1 MSETPNF
8 SELRNK
14 INNWD
19 IEAEEMLLRK
29 IKIFTDNYI
38 DQFNTFSKNM
48 DCLDMHLVSAEV
60 ENFKAVNQ
68 LKVLATNQFIED
80 ILDDKIDLEPET
92 QNATNEVQNKDIV
105 INDIESKKEAINIS
119 LQHLQNIQSKRGK
132 NKEQIEDDTVSVSSS
147 NLNLENLV
155 KNVKLP
161 FVIGTEDFKNDK
173 TLGLTNFVEENK
185 EEEKAD
191 NKKAEENE
199 SEDSD
204 IEEFVSDIAVEE
216 KVKAKWKEVEEK
228 KKKKKEKEKLK
239 KAAESAKAIESKNS
253 KADLTQE
260 EKEQI
265 NLEKETDNG
274 FIIIENQ
281 NNQTGAS
288 IPPPPPPPPMPPQI
302 QTIPQQKTETI
313 KNVNIPNENNNI
325 PNNNNNQVSNNTANN
340 HNENNNTNINT
351 NNNNIIIQPK
361 IVNIMPK
368 EENINIMPKEENIT
382 IKPKIENINP
392 QKEPETNNNPM
403 EIKSLR
409 KKTVFTNVR
418 VDNFLGAE
426 FFPDEE
432 EDMDDG
438 LFSRKNRK
446 VPIISNEN
454 QDNNN
459 GQNESQKEHIPQTIH
474 IINPPAGSDLGIAKK
489 KLNNMFGDGSD
500 DDEDDIKPKI
510 IKKQENVENVPIK
523 EEPKLFEIKS
533 EKKEEEKKEEEKK
546 EEEKKEEKKEKEN
559 DENKQIKIESNKK
572 RKSLLIA
579 NDEDN
584 NFPKLEKKQNSK
596 EIMVS
601 SLFDLPEEDQ
611 KNNTNTNQEIEKPKL
626 DNTKRESKKRL
637 AFLFDDDD
645 D

>member
-38 DQFNTFSKNM
+38 DQFNEFSKNM

-68 LKVLATNQFIED
+68 LKVLATNRFVED
-80 ILDDKIDLEPET
+80 ILDDKTDLEPET
-92 QNATNEVQNKDIV
+92 QNVNNEEQNKEIV

-147 NLNLENLV
+147 NLNLENLA

-161 FVIGTEDFKNDK
+161 FVIGTEDFKKDK

-185 EEEKAD
+185 EEENAD
-191 NKKAEENE
+191 NKKTEEIE

-204 IEEFVSDIAVEE
+204 IEEFVSDIAVDE
-216 KVKAKWKEVEEK
+216 KVKAKWKKVKEK
-228 KKKKKEKEKLK
+228 KKKEKEKEKLK
-239 KAAESAKAIESKNS
+239 KAAKSAKVIESKNS
-253 KADLTQE
+253 NTDFTQE

-265 NLEKETDNG
+265 NLQKETENG

-281 NNQTGAS
+281 NNQTGAA

-313 KNVNIPNENNNI
+313 KNVNLPNENNNI
-325 PNNNNNQVSNNTANN
+325 PNNNNQVSNNNPNN
-340 HNENNNTNINT
+340 DKENNNTNINTNNNT

-361 IVNIMPK
+361 IVNVMPK
-368 EENINIMPKEENIT
+368 EENINVM
-382 IKPKIENINP
+382 PKIENIMP
-392 QKEPETNNNPM
+392 KKEPESNNNPI

-409 KKTVFTNVR
+409 KETVFNNVR

-454 QDNNN
+454 QNNN
-459 GQNESQKEHIPQTIH
+459 NDQNESQNEHIPQTIH

-500 DDEDDIKPKI
+500 DDEEDIKPKI
-510 IKKQENVENVPIK
+510 IKKQENVENPPIK
-523 EEPKLFEIKS
+523 EEPKLFEIK
-533 EKKEEEKKEEEKK
+533 EEKKEEEKK
-546 EEEKKEEKKEKEN
+546 EEEKKEN
-559 DENKQIKIESNKK
+559 DEDKQIKIEFNTKK
-572 RKSLLIA
+572 RKSLLIEK
-579 NDEDN
+579 DEDN
-584 NFPKLEKKQNSK
+584 NFPKIEKKQNSK
-596 EIMVS
+596 EIMVN

-611 KNNTNTNQEIEKPKL
+611 KNNTNTNKEIEKSKP
-626 DNTKRESKKRL
+626 DNTKTQSKKKL

>member
-38 DQFNTFSKNM
+38 DQFNEFSKNM

-68 LKVLATNQFIED
+68 LKVLATNRFVED
-80 ILDDKIDLEPET
+80 ILDDKTDLEPET
-92 QNATNEVQNKDIV
+92 QNVNNEEQNKEIV

-147 NLNLENLV
+147 NLNLENLA

-161 FVIGTEDFKNDK
+161 FVIGTEDFKKDK

-185 EEEKAD
+185 EEENAD
-191 NKKAEENE
+191 NKKTEEIE

-204 IEEFVSDIAVEE
+204 IEEFVSDIAVDE
-216 KVKAKWKEVEEK
+216 KVKAKWKKVKEK

-239 KAAESAKAIESKNS
+239 KAAKSAKVIESKNS
-253 KADLTQE
+253 NTDFTQE

-265 NLEKETDNG
+265 NLQKETENG

-281 NNQTGAS
+281 NNQTGAA

-313 KNVNIPNENNNI
+313 KNVNLPNENNNI
-325 PNNNNNQVSNNTANN
+325 PNNNNQVSNNNPNN
-340 HNENNNTNINT
+340 DKENNNTNINTNNNT

-361 IVNIMPK
+361 IVNVMPK
-368 EENINIMPKEENIT
+368 EENINVM
-382 IKPKIENINP
+382 PKIENIMP
-392 QKEPETNNNPM
+392 KKEPESNNNPI

-409 KKTVFTNVR
+409 KKTVFNNVR

-454 QDNNN
+454 QNNN
-459 GQNESQKEHIPQTIH
+459 NDQNESQNEHIPQTIH

-500 DDEDDIKPKI
+500 DDEEDIKPKI
-510 IKKQENVENVPIK
+510 IKKQENVENPPIK
-523 EEPKLFEIKS
+523 EEPKLFEIK
-533 EKKEEEKKEEEKK
+533 EEKKEEEKK
-546 EEEKKEEKKEKEN
+546 EEEKKEN
-559 DENKQIKIESNKK
+559 DEDKQIKIELNSKK
-572 RKSLLIA
+572 RKSLLIEK
-579 NDEDN
+579 DEDN
-584 NFPKLEKKQNSK
+584 NFPKIEKKQNSK
-596 EIMVS
+596 EIMVN

-611 KNNTNTNQEIEKPKL
+611 KNNTNTNKEIEKPKP
-626 DNTKRESKKRL
+626 DNTKTQSKKKL

>member
-38 DQFNTFSKNM
+38 DQFNEFSKNM

-68 LKVLATNQFIED
+68 LKVLATNRFVED
-80 ILDDKIDLEPET
+80 ILDDKTDLEPET
-92 QNATNEVQNKDIV
+92 QNVNNEEQNKEIV

-147 NLNLENLV
+147 NLNLENLA

-161 FVIGTEDFKNDK
+161 FVIGTEDFKKDK

-185 EEEKAD
+185 EEENAD
-191 NKKAEENE
+191 NKKTEEIE

-204 IEEFVSDIAVEE
+204 IEEFVSDIAVDE
-216 KVKAKWKEVEEK
+216 KVKAKWKKVKEK

-239 KAAESAKAIESKNS
+239 KAAKSAKVIESKNS
-253 KADLTQE
+253 NTDFTQE

-265 NLEKETDNG
+265 NLQKETENG

-281 NNQTGAS
+281 NNQTGAA

-313 KNVNIPNENNNI
+313 KNVNLPNENNNI
-325 PNNNNNQVSNNTANN
+325 PNNNNQVSNNNPNN
-340 HNENNNTNINT
+340 DKENNNTNINTNNNT

-361 IVNIMPK
+361 IVNVMPK
-368 EENINIMPKEENIT
+368 EENINVM
-382 IKPKIENINP
+382 PKIENIMP
-392 QKEPETNNNPM
+392 KKEPESNNNNPI

-409 KKTVFTNVR
+409 KKTVFNNVR

-454 QDNNN
+454 QNNN
-459 GQNESQKEHIPQTIH
+459 NDQNESQNEHIPQTIH

-500 DDEDDIKPKI
+500 DDEEDIKPKI
-510 IKKQENVENVPIK
+510 IKKQENVENPPIK
-523 EEPKLFEIKS
+523 EEPKLFEIK
-533 EKKEEEKKEEEKK
+533 EEKKEEEKK
-546 EEEKKEEKKEKEN
+546 EEEKKEN
-559 DENKQIKIESNKK
+559 DEDKQIKIEFNTKK
-572 RKSLLIA
+572 RKSLLIEK
-579 NDEDN
+579 DEDN
-584 NFPKLEKKQNSK
+584 NFPKIEKKQNSK
-596 EIMVS
+596 EIMVN

-611 KNNTNTNQEIEKPKL
+611 KNNTNTNKEIEKSKP
-626 DNTKRESKKRL
+626 DNTKTQSKKKL

>member
-38 DQFNTFSKNM
+38 DQFNEFSKNM

-68 LKVLATNQFIED
+68 LKVLATNRFVED
-80 ILDDKIDLEPET
+80 ILDDKTDLEPET
-92 QNATNEVQNKDIV
+92 QNVNNEEQNKEIV

-147 NLNLENLV
+147 NLNLENLA

-161 FVIGTEDFKNDK
+161 FVIGTEDFKKDK

-185 EEEKAD
+185 EEENAD
-191 NKKAEENE
+191 NKKTEEIE

-204 IEEFVSDIAVEE
+204 IEEFVSDIAVDE
-216 KVKAKWKEVEEK
+216 KVKAKWKKVKEK

-239 KAAESAKAIESKNS
+239 KAAKSAKVIESKNS
-253 KADLTQE
+253 NTDFTQE

-265 NLEKETDNG
+265 NLQKETENG

-281 NNQTGAS
+281 NNQTGAA

-313 KNVNIPNENNNI
+313 KNVNLPNENNNI
-325 PNNNNNQVSNNTANN
+325 PNNNNQVSNNNPNN
-340 HNENNNTNINT
+340 DKENNNTNINTNNNT

-361 IVNIMPK
+361 IVNVMPK
-368 EENINIMPKEENIT
+368 EENINVM
-382 IKPKIENINP
+382 PKIENIMP
-392 QKEPETNNNPM
+392 KKEPESNNNNPI

-409 KKTVFTNVR
+409 KKTVFNNVR

-454 QDNNN
+454 QNNN
-459 GQNESQKEHIPQTIH
+459 NDQNESQNEHIPQTIH

-510 IKKQENVENVPIK
+510 IKKQENVENPPIK
-523 EEPKLFEIKS
+523 EEPKLFEIK
-533 EKKEEEKKEEEKK
+533 EEKKEEEKK
-546 EEEKKEEKKEKEN
+546 EEEKKEN
-559 DENKQIKIESNKK
+559 DEDKQIKIEFNTKK
-572 RKSLLIA
+572 RKSLLIEK
-579 NDEDN
+579 DEDN
-584 NFPKLEKKQNSK
+584 NFPKIEKKQNSK
-596 EIMVS
+596 EIMVN

-611 KNNTNTNQEIEKPKL
+611 KNNTNTNKEIEKSKP
-626 DNTKRESKKRL
+626 DNTKTQSKKKL

>member
-38 DQFNTFSKNM
+38 DQFNEFSKNM

-68 LKVLATNQFIED
+68 LKVLATNRFVED
-80 ILDDKIDLEPET
+80 ILDDKTDLEPET
-92 QNATNEVQNKDIV
+92 QNVNNEEQNKEIV

-147 NLNLENLV
+147 NLNLENLA

-161 FVIGTEDFKNDK
+161 FVIGTEDFKKDK

-185 EEEKAD
+185 EEENAD
-191 NKKAEENE
+191 NKKTEEIE

-204 IEEFVSDIAVEE
+204 IEEFVSDIAVDE
-216 KVKAKWKEVEEK
+216 KVKAKWKKVKEK
-228 KKKKKEKEKLK
+228 KKKEKEKEKLK
-239 KAAESAKAIESKNS
+239 KAAKSAKVIESKNS
-253 KADLTQE
+253 NTDFTQE

-265 NLEKETDNG
+265 NLQKETENG

-281 NNQTGAS
+281 NNQTGAA

-313 KNVNIPNENNNI
+313 KNVNLPNENNNI
-325 PNNNNNQVSNNTANN
+325 PNNNNQVSNNNPNN
-340 HNENNNTNINT
+340 DKENNNTNINTNNNT

-361 IVNIMPK
+361 IVNVMPK
-368 EENINIMPKEENIT
+368 EENINVM
-382 IKPKIENINP
+382 PKIENIMP
-392 QKEPETNNNPM
+392 KKEPESNNNPI

-409 KKTVFTNVR
+409 KKTVFNNVR

-454 QDNNN
+454 QNNN
-459 GQNESQKEHIPQTIH
+459 NDQNESQNEHIPQTIH

-500 DDEDDIKPKI
+500 DDEEDIKPKI
-510 IKKQENVENVPIK
+510 IKKQENVENPPIK
-523 EEPKLFEIKS
+523 EEPKLFEIK
-533 EKKEEEKKEEEKK
+533 EEKKEEEKK
-546 EEEKKEEKKEKEN
+546 EEEKKEN
-559 DENKQIKIESNKK
+559 DEDKQIKIEFNTKK
-572 RKSLLIA
+572 RKSLLIEK
-579 NDEDN
+579 DEDN
-584 NFPKLEKKQNSK
+584 NFPKIEKKQNSK
-596 EIMVS
+596 EIMVN

-611 KNNTNTNQEIEKPKL
+611 KNNTNTNKEIEKSKP
-626 DNTKRESKKRL
+626 DNTKTQSKKKL

>member
-29 IKIFTDNYI
+29 IKIFTDCYI
-38 DQFNTFSKNM
+38 DQFNEFSKNM
-48 DCLDMHLVSAEV
+48 NCLDMHLVSAEV

-68 LKVLATNQFIED
+68 LKVLATNRFVED
-80 ILDDKIDLEPET
+80 ILDDKTDLEPET
-92 QNATNEVQNKDIV
+92 QNVNNEEQNKEIV

-147 NLNLENLV
+147 NLNLENLA

-161 FVIGTEDFKNDK
+161 FVIGTEDFKKDK

-185 EEEKAD
+185 EEENAD
-191 NKKAEENE
+191 NKKTEEIE

-204 IEEFVSDIAVEE
+204 IEEFVSDIAVDE
-216 KVKAKWKEVEEK
+216 KVKAKWKKVKEK
-228 KKKKKEKEKLK
+228 KKKEKEKEKLK
-239 KAAESAKAIESKNS
+239 KAAKSAKVIESKNS
-253 KADLTQE
+253 NTDFTQE

-265 NLEKETDNG
+265 NLQKETENG

-281 NNQTGAS
+281 NNQTGAA

-313 KNVNIPNENNNI
+313 KNVNLPNENNNI
-325 PNNNNNQVSNNTANN
+325 PNNNNQVSNNNPNN
-340 HNENNNTNINT
+340 DKENNNTNINTNNNT

-361 IVNIMPK
+361 IVNVMPK
-368 EENINIMPKEENIT
+368 EENINVM
-382 IKPKIENINP
+382 PKIENIMP
-392 QKEPETNNNPM
+392 KKEPESNNNNPI

-409 KKTVFTNVR
+409 KKTVFNNVR

-454 QDNNN
+454 QNNN
-459 GQNESQKEHIPQTIH
+459 NDQNESQNEHIPQTIH

-500 DDEDDIKPKI
+500 DDEEDIKPKI
-510 IKKQENVENVPIK
+510 IKKQENVENPPIK
-523 EEPKLFEIKS
+523 EEPKLFEIK
-533 EKKEEEKKEEEKK
+533 EEKKEEEKK
-546 EEEKKEEKKEKEN
+546 EEEKKEN
-559 DENKQIKIESNKK
+559 DEDKQIKIELNSKK
-572 RKSLLIA
+572 RKSLLIEK
-579 NDEDN
+579 DEDN
-584 NFPKLEKKQNSK
+584 NFPKIEKKQNSK
-596 EIMVS
+596 EIMVN

-611 KNNTNTNQEIEKPKL
+611 KNNTNTNKEIEKPKP
-626 DNTKRESKKRL
+626 DNTKTQSKKKL

>member
-29 IKIFTDNYI
+29 IKIFTDCYI
-38 DQFNTFSKNM
+38 DQFNEFSKNM
-48 DCLDMHLVSAEV
+48 NCLDMHLVSAEV

-68 LKVLATNQFIED
+68 LKVLATNRFVED
-80 ILDDKIDLEPET
+80 ILDDKTDLEPET
-92 QNATNEVQNKDIV
+92 QNVNNEEQNKEIV

-147 NLNLENLV
+147 NLNLENLA

-161 FVIGTEDFKNDK
+161 FVIGTEDFKKDK

-185 EEEKAD
+185 EEENVD
-191 NKKAEENE
+191 NKKTEEIE

-204 IEEFVSDIAVEE
+204 IEEFVSDIAVDE
-216 KVKAKWKEVEEK
+216 KVKAKWKKVKEK

-239 KAAESAKAIESKNS
+239 KAAKSAKVIESKNS
-253 KADLTQE
+253 NTDFTQE

-265 NLEKETDNG
+265 NLQKETENG

-281 NNQTGAS
+281 NNQTGAA

-313 KNVNIPNENNNI
+313 KNVNLPNENNNI
-325 PNNNNNQVSNNTANN
+325 PNNNNQVSNNNLNN
-340 HNENNNTNINT
+340 DKENNNTNINTNNNT

-361 IVNIMPK
+361 IVNVMPK
-368 EENINIMPKEENIT
+368 EENINVM
-382 IKPKIENINP
+382 PKIENIMP
-392 QKEPETNNNPM
+392 KKEPESNNNNPI

-409 KKTVFTNVR
+409 KKTVFNNVR

-454 QDNNN
+454 QNNN
-459 GQNESQKEHIPQTIH
+459 NDQNESQNEHIPQTIH

-500 DDEDDIKPKI
+500 DDEEDIKPKI
-510 IKKQENVENVPIK
+510 IKKQENVENPPIK
-523 EEPKLFEIKS
+523 EEPKLFEIK
-533 EKKEEEKKEEEKK
+533 EEKKEEEKK
-546 EEEKKEEKKEKEN
+546 EEEKKEN
-559 DENKQIKIESNKK
+559 DEDKQIKIELNSKK
-572 RKSLLIA
+572 RKSLLIEK
-579 NDEDN
+579 DEDN
-584 NFPKLEKKQNSK
+584 NFPKIEKKQNSK
-596 EIMVS
+596 EIMVN

-611 KNNTNTNQEIEKPKL
+611 KNNTNTNKEIEKPKP
-626 DNTKRESKKRL
+626 DNTKTQSKKKL

>member
-38 DQFNTFSKNM
+38 DQFNEFSKNM

-68 LKVLATNQFIED
+68 LKVLATNRFVED
-80 ILDDKIDLEPET
+80 ILDDKTDLEPET
-92 QNATNEVQNKDIV
+92 QNVNNEEQNKEIV

-147 NLNLENLV
+147 NLNLENLA

-161 FVIGTEDFKNDK
+161 FVIGTEDFKKDK

-185 EEEKAD
+185 EEENAD
-191 NKKAEENE
+191 NKKTEEIE

-204 IEEFVSDIAVEE
+204 IEEFVSDIAVDE
-216 KVKAKWKEVEEK
+216 KVKAKWKKVKEK

-239 KAAESAKAIESKNS
+239 KAAKSAKVIESKNS
-253 KADLTQE
+253 NTDFTQE

-265 NLEKETDNG
+265 NLQKETENG

-281 NNQTGAS
+281 NNQTGAA

-313 KNVNIPNENNNI
+313 KNVNLPNENNNI
-325 PNNNNNQVSNNTANN
+325 PNNNNQVSNNNPNN
-340 HNENNNTNINT
+340 DKENNNTNINTNNNT

-361 IVNIMPK
+361 IVNVMPK
-368 EENINIMPKEENIT
+368 EENINVM
-382 IKPKIENINP
+382 PKIENIMP
-392 QKEPETNNNPM
+392 KKEPESNNNPI

-409 KKTVFTNVR
+409 KKTVFNNVR

-454 QDNNN
+454 QNNN
-459 GQNESQKEHIPQTIH
+459 NDQNESQNEHIPQTIH

-500 DDEDDIKPKI
+500 DDEEDIKPKI
-510 IKKQENVENVPIK
+510 IKKQENVENPPIK
-523 EEPKLFEIKS
+523 EEPKLFEIK
-533 EKKEEEKKEEEKK
+533 EEKKEEEKK
-546 EEEKKEEKKEKEN
+546 EEEKKEN
-559 DENKQIKIESNKK
+559 DEDKQIKIELNSKK
-572 RKSLLIA
+572 RKSLLIEK
-579 NDEDN
+579 DEDN
-584 NFPKLEKKQNSK
+584 NFPKIEKKQNSK
-596 EIMVS
+596 EIMVN

-611 KNNTNTNQEIEKPKL
+611 KNNTNTNKEIEKSKP
-626 DNTKRESKKRL
+626 DNTKTQSKKKL

>member
-38 DQFNTFSKNM
+38 DQFNEFSKNM

-68 LKVLATNQFIED
+68 LKVLATNRFVED
-80 ILDDKIDLEPET
+80 ILDDKTDLEPET
-92 QNATNEVQNKDIV
+92 QNVNNEEQNKEIV

-147 NLNLENLV
+147 NLNLENLA

-161 FVIGTEDFKNDK
+161 FVIGTEDFKKDK

-185 EEEKAD
+185 EEENAD
-191 NKKAEENE
+191 NKKTEEIE

-204 IEEFVSDIAVEE
+204 IEEFVSDIAVDE
-216 KVKAKWKEVEEK
+216 KVKAKWKKVKEK

-239 KAAESAKAIESKNS
+239 KAAKSAKVIESKNS
-253 KADLTQE
+253 NTDFTQE

-265 NLEKETDNG
+265 NLQKETENG

-281 NNQTGAS
+281 NNQTGAA

-313 KNVNIPNENNNI
+313 KNVNLPNENNNI
-325 PNNNNNQVSNNTANN
+325 PNNNNQVSNNNPNN
-340 HNENNNTNINT
+340 DKENNNTNINTNNNT

-361 IVNIMPK
+361 IVNVMPK
-368 EENINIMPKEENIT
+368 EENINVM
-382 IKPKIENINP
+382 PKIENIMP
-392 QKEPETNNNPM
+392 KKEPESNNNNPI

-409 KKTVFTNVR
+409 KKTVFNNVR

-454 QDNNN
+454 QNNN
-459 GQNESQKEHIPQTIH
+459 NDQNESQNEHIPQTIH

-500 DDEDDIKPKI
+500 DDEEDIKPKI
-510 IKKQENVENVPIK
+510 IKKQENVENPPIK
-523 EEPKLFEIKS
+523 EEPKLFEIK
-533 EKKEEEKKEEEKK
+533 EEKKEEEKK
-546 EEEKKEEKKEKEN
+546 EEEKKEN
-559 DENKQIKIESNKK
+559 DEDKQIKIEFNTKK
-572 RKSLLIA
+572 RKSLLIEK
-579 NDEDN
+579 DEDN
-584 NFPKLEKKQNSK
+584 NFPKIEKKQNSK
-596 EIMVS
+596 EIMVN

-611 KNNTNTNQEIEKPKL
+611 KNNTNTNKEIEKPKP
-626 DNTKRESKKRL
+626 DNTKTQSKKKL

>member
-29 IKIFTDNYI
+29 IKIFTDCYI
-38 DQFNTFSKNM
+38 DQFNEFSKNM
-48 DCLDMHLVSAEV
+48 NCLDMHLVSAEV

-68 LKVLATNQFIED
+68 LKVLATNRFVED
-80 ILDDKIDLEPET
+80 ILDDKTDLEPET
-92 QNATNEVQNKDIV
+92 QNVNNEEQNKEIV

-147 NLNLENLV
+147 NLNLENLA

-161 FVIGTEDFKNDK
+161 FVIGTEDFKKDK

-185 EEEKAD
+185 EEENAD
-191 NKKAEENE
+191 NKKTEEIE

-204 IEEFVSDIAVEE
+204 IEEFVSDIAVDE
-216 KVKAKWKEVEEK
+216 KVKAKWKKVKEK

-239 KAAESAKAIESKNS
+239 KAAKSAKVIESKNS
-253 KADLTQE
+253 NTDFTQE

-265 NLEKETDNG
+265 NLQKETENG

-281 NNQTGAS
+281 NNQTGAA

-313 KNVNIPNENNNI
+313 KNVNLPNENNNI
-325 PNNNNNQVSNNTANN
+325 PNNNNQVSNNNLNN
-340 HNENNNTNINT
+340 DKENNNTNINTNNNT

-361 IVNIMPK
+361 IVNVMPK
-368 EENINIMPKEENIT
+368 EENINVM
-382 IKPKIENINP
+382 PKIENIMP
-392 QKEPETNNNPM
+392 KKEPESNNNNPI

-409 KKTVFTNVR
+409 KKTVFNNVR

-454 QDNNN
+454 QNNN
-459 GQNESQKEHIPQTIH
+459 NDQNESQNEHIPQTIH

-500 DDEDDIKPKI
+500 DDEEDIKPKI
-510 IKKQENVENVPIK
+510 IKKQENVENPPIK
-523 EEPKLFEIKS
+523 EEPKLFEIK
-533 EKKEEEKKEEEKK
+533 EEKKEEEKK
-546 EEEKKEEKKEKEN
+546 EEEKKEN
-559 DENKQIKIESNKK
+559 DEDKQIKIELNSKK
-572 RKSLLIA
+572 RKSLLIEK
-579 NDEDN
+579 DEDN
-584 NFPKLEKKQNSK
+584 NFPKIEKKQNSK
-596 EIMVS
+596 EIMVN

-611 KNNTNTNQEIEKPKL
+611 KNNTNTNKEIEKSKP
-626 DNTKRESKKRL
+626 DNTKTQSKKKL

>member
-38 DQFNTFSKNM
+38 DQFNEFSKNM

-68 LKVLATNQFIED
+68 LKVLATNRFVED
-80 ILDDKIDLEPET
+80 ILDDKTDLEPET
-92 QNATNEVQNKDIV
+92 QNVNNEEQNKEIV

-147 NLNLENLV
+147 NLNLENLA

-161 FVIGTEDFKNDK
+161 FVIGTEDFKKDK

-185 EEEKAD
+185 EEENAD
-191 NKKAEENE
+191 NKKTEEIE

-204 IEEFVSDIAVEE
+204 IEEFVSDIAVDE
-216 KVKAKWKEVEEK
+216 KVKAKWKKVKEK
-228 KKKKKEKEKLK
+228 KKKEKEKEKLK
-239 KAAESAKAIESKNS
+239 KAAKSAKVIESKNS
-253 KADLTQE
+253 NTDFTQE

-265 NLEKETDNG
+265 NLQKETENG

-281 NNQTGAS
+281 NNQTGAA

-313 KNVNIPNENNNI
+313 KNVNLPNENNNI
-325 PNNNNNQVSNNTANN
+325 PNNNNQVSNNNLNN
-340 HNENNNTNINT
+340 DKENNNTNINTNNNT

-361 IVNIMPK
+361 IVNVMPK
-368 EENINIMPKEENIT
+368 EENINVM
-382 IKPKIENINP
+382 PKIENIMP
-392 QKEPETNNNPM
+392 KKEPESNNNPI

-409 KKTVFTNVR
+409 KKTVFNNVR

-454 QDNNN
+454 QNNN
-459 GQNESQKEHIPQTIH
+459 NDQNESQNEHIPQTIH

-500 DDEDDIKPKI
+500 DDEEDIKPKI
-510 IKKQENVENVPIK
+510 IKKQENVENPPIK
-523 EEPKLFEIKS
+523 EEPKLFEIK
-533 EKKEEEKKEEEKK
+533 EEKKEEEKK
-546 EEEKKEEKKEKEN
+546 EEEKKEN
-559 DENKQIKIESNKK
+559 DEDKQIKIELNSKK
-572 RKSLLIA
+572 RKSLLIEK
-579 NDEDN
+579 DEDN
-584 NFPKLEKKQNSK
+584 NFPKIEKKQNSK
-596 EIMVS
+596 EIMVN

-611 KNNTNTNQEIEKPKL
+611 KNNTNTNKEIEKPKP
-626 DNTKRESKKRL
+626 DNTKTQSKKKL